1 MQCLTRWR
9 KSEFENL
16 EPPPAPV
23 AEAGKRRSSRHRAGT
38 QFFTP
43 TFGGPAKH
51 ARCAA
56 HKSSLV
62 PHCLLMDSRH
72 CTVAETQLACVTML
86 SDSRSQKTQPTKD
99 LAHLLRPPPP
109 TSPSPGLLNCLRAPI
124 MGADLFIGV
133 AVCQGVWTNGCRRK
147 EAVSTHPLTLTLGLG
162 LRQVH
167 HTAPQPL
174 Q

>member
-56 HKSSLV
+56 HKFLGSSS
-62 PHCLLMDSRH
+62 PAAGIPA
-72 CTVAETQLACVTML
+72 CTVAETQLACVTIL

-109 TSPSPGLLNCLRAPI
+109 DSPSPGLRDSLRAPI
-124 MGADLFIGV
+124 TGPYVFIGV
-133 AVCQGVWTNGCRRK
+133 AVCQGVWTDGCRRK
-147 EAVSTHPLTLTLGLG
+147 EAVSTHPLTLTLCLG